1 MVKPKKYL
9 GQHFLKDQN
18 IAKKIVECFK
28 AKNSEVILEIGP
40 GTGVLTKY
48 LMQREN
54 ESYFMEIDRESVDY
68 LKTQYPEI
76 ALKIIFNDIL
86 KQDLSEITQKQIA
99 VIGNFPYNISSRILF
114 KVMDNKAKITELV
127 GMFQKEVAERIVS
140 KPGSKVYGILSV
152 LIQAFYD
159 AEYLFTVNEN
169 VFDPPPKVKSGV
181 IRLTRKENFDLNC
194 NETLF
199 FKIVKTAFNQRRK
212 VLRNSLKVFQGI
224 NECGEE
230 LMRLRPEQLSF
241 RDFIFITRTLENFK
255 H

>member
-48 LMQREN
+48 LIQREN

-68 LKTQYPEI
+68 LKSQYPEI

>member
-48 LMQREN
+48 LIQREN

>member
-54 ESYFMEIDRESVDY
+54 ESYFIEIDRESVDY

-241 RDFIFITRTLENFK
+241 RDFIFIPRTLENFK

>member
-54 ESYFMEIDRESVDY
+54 ESYFIEIDRESVDY